1 MENNNLSLETFQ
13 DQLNILKLQN
23 QLLNQCRI
31 NTSINVSM
39 SIEECAYSVG
49 NGNIYPFQVPH
60 YCLHY
65 TSIKNRV
72 DEYFKDLNSIVSP
85 IDLFNIMEIIA
96 SIQAPPERIHIGFLD
111 FDYLRR
117 SELYK
122 IYYPLIDYL
131 EKKNYDLC
139 GSFCFGP
146 GDIVADDDFCMS
158 NFLWDDS
165 IFETIDVL
173 IDTFS
178 NKSQCFKN
186 IQSFITMDNSFV
198 EQNLGSRLIYISIHH
213 CL

>member
-131 EKKNYDLC
+131 KKRIIFVAPFALVLGTLLLMMIFVC
-139 GSFCFGP
+139 QISFGMILYLKQLMF
-146 GDIVADDDFCMS
+146 
-158 NFLWDDS
+158 
-165 IFETIDVL
+165 
-173 IDTFS
+173 
-178 NKSQCFKN
+178 
-186 IQSFITMDNSFV
+186 
-198 EQNLGSRLIYISIHH
+198 
-213 CL
+213 